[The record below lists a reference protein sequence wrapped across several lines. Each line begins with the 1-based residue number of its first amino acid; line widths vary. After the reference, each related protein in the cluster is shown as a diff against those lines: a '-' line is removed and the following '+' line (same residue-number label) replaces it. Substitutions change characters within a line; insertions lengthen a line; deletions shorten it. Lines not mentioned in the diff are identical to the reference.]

1 MTRLSSS
8 TNLCVQ
14 PTQVG
19 AMTECTNANSTNGSD
34 LSDDACVGNSF
45 LRKSLEME
53 LLEQRN
59 FDDENGINENNDEN
73 K

>member
-1 MTRLSSS
+1 
-8 TNLCVQ
+8 
-14 PTQVG
+14 
-19 AMTECTNANSTNGSD
+19 MTEGTNADSIDGSD
-34 LSDDACVGNSF
+34 SSDDACIGNSF
-45 LRKSLEME
+45 SREILEME

>member
-8 TNLCVQ
+8 ANFSVQ

-19 AMTECTNANSTNGSD
+19 TTTERTNMNSMGGSD
-34 LSDDACVGNSF
+34 LSDYACVGNSF
-45 LRKSLEME
+45 SREILEME

-59 FDDENGINENNDEN
+59 FDDENGIIENNNEN

>member
-1 MTRLSSS
+1 
-8 TNLCVQ
+8 
-14 PTQVG
+14 
-19 AMTECTNANSTNGSD
+19 MTECTNANSTNGSD